1 MAGSPACHV
10 LLAFLA
16 RDHPVRPDDSCSSLA
31 FEPPGATKSSSR
43 ASSTLRRWGLRTPR
57 RPGRAGTAPFT
68 HRPRAHPTHPP
79 RTTQHRPSA
88 SATGA
93 ARSAPP
99 AIGQTLY
106 SAISAY
112 RAVRALIGSDGVGG
126 GVRSRGGAGP
136 EPRLPVP
143 GLGRARRAAEAR
155 GAGLRAGR
163 AAVTLVTV
171 REGCWGPGGQ
181 EPSPRSEGRSSET
194 AIHSRGRQVSV
205 GQVPGRDFGACLRR
219 NLQGRAELPGCRR
232 ASGRRG
238 HLLLEKA
245 AGAVL
250 LRAAFPAPRSFYAP
264 DSFLPS
270 TCCW

>member
-1 MAGSPACHV
+1 MATALINHRSSG
-10 LLAFLA
+10 LL
-16 RDHPVRPDDSCSSLA
+16 
-31 FEPPGATKSSSR
+31 SR
-43 ASSTLRRWGLRTPR
+43 AVSCRQLSGRFCWYLGICWG
-57 RPGRAGTAPFT
+57 
-68 HRPRAHPTHPP
+68 
-79 RTTQHRPSA
+79 
-88 SATGA
+88 
-93 ARSAPP
+93 
-99 AIGQTLY
+99 
-106 SAISAY
+106 
-112 RAVRALIGSDGVGG
+112 V
-126 GVRSRGGAGP
+126 
-136 EPRLPVP
+136 
-143 GLGRARRAAEAR
+143 